1 MILSEIILTIQLSG
15 PLSWRDITVHVKDCK
30 TKQPIAIL
38 SSASGL
44 VEARQVVALMG
55 PSGSGKTTLLNV
67 LAHRTTADAQIQ
79 GEVIINNERASLAA
93 IRDLLNFVG

>member
-1 MILSEIILTIQLSG
+1 
-15 PLSWRDITVHVKDCK
+15 
-30 TKQPIAIL
+30 
-38 SSASGL
+38 
-44 VEARQVVALMG
+44 MG